1 MIGALKALYQR
12 HRHHTQAEITAA
24 VMKPH
29 FLFFWLT
36 LLAVCV
42 LAWEK
47 EDYEIFDLVSAV
59 EKAEG
64 KGTTFYSWLDVP
76 STATTAEVSKA
87 YRKKSIQLHPDKNPG
102 VVGIHERFARLGV
115 IASILRNAG
124 SRKRYD
130 FFYKNGVPKWRG
142 TGYYYSRF
150 RPGVGTVFMFLVLLT
165 TGLQY
170 MVQRLNYAKDLER
183 IERIRQDAKTTA
195 WGNRLVPPEG
205 QKKVRVNLG
214 GGIRFDEEGNA
225 IPGKMIDM
233 VVEGESV
240 YIAEDGE
247 LILLDGSSAIRAA
260 LKNTWF
266 IGLFRRLGGNFL
278 KREKSGENETDNP
291 SPEDSGSETGGY
303 DSSSSRKARRMAAG
317 RAGGMRRKAVKN
329 RKPVKAVS

>member
-1 MIGALKALYQR
+1 MRPHYLFLWLVALA
-12 HRHHTQAEITAA
+12 T
-24 VMKPH
+24 
-29 FLFFWLT
+29 
-36 LLAVCV
+36 CV

-47 EDYEIFDLVSAV
+47 EDYEIFDLVTAV

-76 STATTAEVSKA
+76 SSATTGEISKA

-102 VVGIHERFARLGV
+102 VGGIHERFARLGV
-115 IASILRNAG
+115 IAAILRNPE

-142 TGYYYSRF
+142 TGYYYARF
-150 RPGVGTVFMFLVLLT
+150 RPGIGTVMTFLVVLT

-170 MVQRLNYAKDLER
+170 MVQKLNYARDLER
-183 IERIRQDAKTTA
+183 IERIRQEARTTA

-214 GGIRFDEEGNA
+214 GRDEEGNA
-225 IPGKMIDM
+225 LPGKMIDM
-233 VVEGESV
+233 VVEGENV

-247 LILLDGSSAIRAA
+247 LILLDASSATPAS
-260 LKNTWF
+260 LKNTWLV
-266 IGLFRRLGGNFL
+266 GLFRRLGAIIL
-278 KREKSGENETDNP
+278 RHEKSGEKEIADST
-291 SPEDSGSETGGY
+291 SPEDSGSEVGGY
-303 DSSSSRKARRMAAG
+303 DSSSSKKARRVAAG

-329 RKPVKAVS
+329 RKTAKAVS

>member
-1 MIGALKALYQR
+1 L
-12 HRHHTQAEITAA
+12 
-24 VMKPH
+24 
-29 FLFFWLT
+29 FLWLV
-36 LLAVCV
+36 LLTTCV

-47 EDYEIFDLVSAV
+47 EDYEIFDLVTAV

-76 STATTAEVSKA
+76 SSATTGEISKA

-115 IASILRNAG
+115 IAAILRNPE

-142 TGYYYSRF
+142 TGYYYARF
-150 RPGVGTVFMFLVLLT
+150 RPGIGTVMTFLVVLT

-170 MVQRLNYAKDLER
+170 MVQKLNYARDLER
-183 IERIRQDAKTTA
+183 IERIRQDARTTA

-214 GGIRFDEEGNA
+214 GRMRFDEEGNA
-225 IPGKMIDM
+225 LPGKTIDM
-233 VVEGESV
+233 VVEGENV

-247 LILLDGSSAIRAA
+247 LILLDASSATPAS
-260 LKNTWF
+260 LKNTWLV
-266 IGLFRRLGGNFL
+266 GLFRRLGAIIWQH
-278 KREKSGENETDNP
+278 EKSGEKEITDST
-291 SPEDSGSETGGY
+291 SPEDSGSEVGGY
-303 DSSSSRKARRMAAG
+303 DSTSSKKARRMAAG

-329 RKPVKAVS
+329 RKTVKAVS

>member
-1 MIGALKALYQR
+1 
-12 HRHHTQAEITAA
+12 
-24 VMKPH
+24 MKPH
-29 FLFFWLT
+29 YLFLWLG
-36 LLAVCV
+36 LLAVCA

-47 EDYEIFDLVSAV
+47 ADYEIFDLVSAV
-59 EKAEG
+59 EKGEG

-76 STATTAEVSKA
+76 SSATTAEISKA

-102 VVGIHERFARLGV
+102 VAGIHERFARLGV
-115 IASILRNAG
+115 IAAILRSPE

-150 RPGVGTVFMFLVLLT
+150 RPGVGTVMTFLVVLT

-170 MVQRLNYAKDLER
+170 MVQRLNHAKDLER
-183 IERIRQDAKTTA
+183 IERIRHDARTTA
-195 WGNRLVPPEG
+195 WGNRLVSPEG

-214 GGIRFDEEGNA
+214 GGVRFDEEGSVL
-225 IPGKMIDM
+225 PGKMIDM
-233 VVEGESV
+233 VVEGENV

-247 LILLDGSSAIRAA
+247 LILLDASSAAPA
-260 LKNTWF
+260 SLKNTWF
-266 IGLFRRLGGNFL
+266 ILLFRRLGAIVW
-278 KREKSGENETDNP
+278 KHEKSGEDETSDNP

-329 RKPVKAVS
+329 RKAVKAGS